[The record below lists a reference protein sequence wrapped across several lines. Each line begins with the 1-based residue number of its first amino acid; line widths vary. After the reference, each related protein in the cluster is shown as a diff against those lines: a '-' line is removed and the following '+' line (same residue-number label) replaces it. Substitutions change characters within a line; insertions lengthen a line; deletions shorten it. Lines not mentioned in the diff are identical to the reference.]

1 MKRMSPS
8 LEDYLE
14 TVFKLTNDDTG
25 VRTTDIAAELGVSKA
40 SVNQAVGL
48 LSDRGYVRQERY
60 GPVYLTENGKI
71 RARTIYKRHQII
83 KAFLISILGVDEQTA
98 EEDAC
103 NIEHVISKETMDRLT
118 DYMEKEIERDE
129 QL

>member
-1 MKRMSPS
+1 MSPS

-14 TVFKLTNDDTG
+14 TVFKLTDDDTG

-48 LSDRGYVRQERY
+48 LSVRGYVRQERY

-71 RARTIYKRHQII
+71 RARAIYKRHQTI
-83 KAFLISILGVDEQTA
+83 KAFLVSILGVDEHTA

-103 NIEHVISKETMDRLT
+103 NIEHVISKETMDRLM
-118 DYMEKEIERDE
+118 DYMEKESEKDE
-129 QL
+129 